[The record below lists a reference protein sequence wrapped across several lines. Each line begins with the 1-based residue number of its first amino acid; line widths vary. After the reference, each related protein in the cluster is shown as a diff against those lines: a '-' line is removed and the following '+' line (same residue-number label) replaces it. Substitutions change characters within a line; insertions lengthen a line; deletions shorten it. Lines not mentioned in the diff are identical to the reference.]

1 MMKPVRSLSALLAV
15 SFLAAAVLP
24 GLAEIPRKKPLTRYT
39 QLWTKSAFTVP
50 PEPPE
55 VEVEEENPLDE
66 YTLAGAGKLKGG
78 WFVVLMHKK
87 DRERIRLSPGKASEK
102 GFEVVNVER
111 GKSYMDTKV
120 EIKTRSGKTG
130 TVEYDK
136 KFIVLRKATPKA
148 PVKGAK
154 PAARPTNGRP
164 ATPPVPGRSTKPS
177 NARPPSPTKPRVRR
191 IPSPPSR

>member
-1 MMKPVRSLSALLAV
+1 MLNSFQLISAFLAG
-15 SFLAAAVLP
+15 SFLLAAAFSVR
-24 GLAEIPRKKPLTRYT
+24 GEVPRKKPLTRYS

-50 PEPPE
+50 PAPPE
-55 VEVEEENPLDE
+55 VEVEEENPLEE

-87 DRERIRLSPGKASEK
+87 DRERVRLSPGKESEE
-102 GFEVVNVER
+102 GFEVVNVQR

-154 PAARPTNGRP
+154 PAVCPPGQKTSS
-164 ATPPVPGRSTKPS
+164 PPVPGRSGKPAT
-177 NARPPSPTKPRVRR
+177 ARPPSPTKPRVRR

>member
-1 MMKPVRSLSALLAV
+1 M
-15 SFLAAAVLP
+15 
-24 GLAEIPRKKPLTRYT
+24 
-39 QLWTKSAFTVP
+39 
-50 PEPPE
+50 
-55 VEVEEENPLDE
+55 EVEEENPLEE

-87 DRERIRLSPGKASEK
+87 DRERVRLSPGKESEE
-102 GFEVVNVER
+102 GFEVVNVQR

-154 PAARPTNGRP
+154 PAVRPPGQKTSS
-164 ATPPVPGRSTKPS
+164 PPVPGRSGKPAT
-177 NARPPSPTKPRVRR
+177 ARPPSPTKPRVRR

>member
-1 MMKPVRSLSALLAV
+1 MIKPVQSLSALLIV
-15 SFLAAAVLP
+15 SFLVAAVLP
-24 GLAEIPRKKPLTRYT
+24 SLAEVPRKKPLTRYT

-55 VEVEEENPLDE
+55 VEVEEDNPLEE

-87 DRERIRLSPGKASEK
+87 DRERVRLSPGKPSEK

-120 EIKTRSGKTG
+120 QIKTRSGKTG

-148 PVKGAK
+148 PVKGSK
-154 PAARPTNGRP
+154 PAARPSRQKT
-164 ATPPVPGRSTKPS
+164 TPPVPGRSAKPS
-177 NARPPSPTKPRVRR
+177 TARPPTPSKPRVRR